1 MATKHTPGPWSIVD
15 GPVYGA
21 SRQTNVEALDQGKH
35 GTVICTR
42 TISAPDYRTEKCDE
56 YIANMHLIAAA
67 PELLAALVAVVDAPY
82 PSSPAD
88 CLTEDGYKRDR
99 VAYDEAVANA
109 REAIAKATL

>member
-1 MATKHTPGPWSIVD
+1 MESSFEVWS
-15 GPVYGA
+15 PL
-21 SRQTNVEALDQGKH
+21 NGKRF
-35 GTVICTR
+35 GKVVANLR
-42 TISAPDYRTEKCDE
+42 RSEAPDDE
-56 YIANMHLIAAA
+56 AKANAKLIAAA